1 MRSSSVNSPRV
12 IIFKSSLKYFIF
24 FVKGGD
30 ATTAAAGGKSSFLAG
45 FGMGFLAF
53 ALKKLLLPVF
63 IGAQLIKSVLIAM
76 FLPSILG
83 GLGKIVGKGLSTF
96 SGISGASTG
105 MNHHNQNQ
113 LEEFEFKDTDP
124 YNNEPGLGDDLN
136 EQAEATNQ
144 LANVDLESSTNAAV
158 NSR

>member
-1 MRSSSVNSPRV
+1 MKHPV
-12 IIFKSSLKYFIF
+12 IF
-24 FVKGGD
+24 FSIIGGE
-30 ATTAAAGGKSSFLAG
+30 AATAAAAAATAAATGGKSSFLTG

-63 IGAQLIKSVLIAM
+63 FGAQLIKSVLIAM
-76 FLPSILG
+76 FLPSLMG

-105 MNHHNQNQ
+105 INNHNQNQ

-124 YNNEPGLGDDLN
+124 YSNEQGVVDDLN
-136 EQAEATNQ
+136 EQADATNQ
-144 LANVDLESSTNAAV
+144 LANVDLDTSTIASA

>member
-1 MRSSSVNSPRV
+1 
-12 IIFKSSLKYFIF
+12 
-24 FVKGGD
+24 
-30 ATTAAAGGKSSFLAG
+30 
-45 FGMGFLAF
+45 MGFVAF
-53 ALKKLLLPVF
+53 ALKKLLLPVV
-63 IGAQLIKSVLIAM
+63 IGAQLLKSVLLAM

-105 MNHHNQNQ
+105 INNHHPQQ

-124 YNNEPGLGDDLN
+124 YNNDPGLGDGVGAASEDSSS
-136 EQAEATNQ
+136 
-144 LANVDLESSTNAAV
+144 LADVDLSNTDSSM